1 MRVRS
6 AVLAAFMLVLCCRP
20 AHASESERVIA
31 TDIVNYVCTTTAS
44 GDTQTV
50 SVQVTLT
57 MPTSATAGQQ
67 LTIGWRGAY
76 AQSTSLTTPA
86 TGLPEG
92 TKLYAYAGISD
103 FSGLTSATG
112 VGTIDATTP
121 GETIALPAAQVNLTT
136 TPSSAGTGT
145 VRPAAINFGTSPSS
159 PSIECEANNRE
170 DLTTYTLTVTDT
182 GGSPTPDPDDSTTPT
197 PDDDETDETD
207 ESDEPEETPTETPSG
222 GAETGAGG
230 TAGPDGR
237 TFVLTGSVLILASV
251 TGLALRRRRTHPHT
265 PRA

>member
-1 MRVRS
+1 
-6 AVLAAFMLVLCCRP
+6 MLVLWFRP

-67 LTIGWRGAY
+67 LTIGWRGVY
-76 AQSTSLTTPA
+76 AQSTSLMTPA

-121 GETIALPAAQVNLTT
+121 GEAIALPAAQVNLAT
-136 TPSSAGTGT
+136 TPGSAGTGT
-145 VRPAAINFGTSPSS
+145 VRPAAINFGASPTS
-159 PSIECEANNRE
+159 PSIECEAENRE

-182 GGSPTPDPDDSTTPT
+182 GGSPTPDPDDSTSPT
-197 PDDDETDETD
+197 PDDEETD
-207 ESDEPEETPTETPSG
+207 ESDEPEETPSEETTTETPSG
-222 GAETGAGG
+222 AAETGAGG

-237 TFVLTGSVLILASV
+237 TFILTGSVLILASV